1 MSKFMIAVLTG
12 VFVMGVSSVSFA
24 GMFDQL
30 LEATEEA
37 NTMAKDAK
45 ATADSAEQKTI
56 EAQGASTQG
65 SGSLMDQVKG
75 KAKETVN
82 DTGGTVNEKID
93 NFGK

>member
-24 GMFDQL
+24 GMFDKAV
-30 LEATEEA
+30 EATEQA

-45 ATADSAEQKTI
+45 ATADSAEQKAI
-56 EAQGASTQG
+56 EAQDASTQE
-65 SGSLMDQVKG
+65 SGGLMDQAKG

-82 DTGGTVNEKID
+82 DTQGTVNEKID
-93 NFGK
+93 SIGK